1 MEGIPELREL
11 IEKGDF
17 MCKVDLKDVYTVV
30 PIHPE
35 SQQYLTFKNEG
46 KIYQYCSL
54 AFGLK
59 VTPRIFSKLMRY
71 AIEPLCC
78 QGIRLV
84 YYLDDICLFSR
95 SKEDLFKTTQT
106 VIRHLKSFEFIINE
120 GKSILAP
127 FQT

>member
-11 IEKGDF
+11 IKKGDS

-35 SQQYLTFKNEG
+35 SQQYLTFKNER

-59 VTPRIFSKLMRY
+59 VTPRLFSKLMRY
-71 AIEPLCC
+71 AIEPLRC

-84 YYLDDICLFSR
+84 YHLDDICLFSK
-95 SKEDLFKTTQT
+95 SKEDLFKQP
-106 VIRHLKSFEFIINE
+106 K
-120 GKSILAP
+120 
-127 FQT
+127 Q